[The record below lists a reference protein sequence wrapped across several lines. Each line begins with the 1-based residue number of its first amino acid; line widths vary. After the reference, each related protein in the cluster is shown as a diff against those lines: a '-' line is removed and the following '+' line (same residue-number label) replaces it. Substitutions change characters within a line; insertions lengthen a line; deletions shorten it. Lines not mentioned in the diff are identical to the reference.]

1 MFSRDRWCASWSLFR
16 ATFLVVKMSR
26 FPMRECDDTY
36 VYRIRRI
43 VALVE
48 VLAAS
53 RRGFEKRAYCWK
65 RREAYMCEGIGTS
78 VESRLTNRIIFFKRD
93 SRDFPD
99 HVWCSNGHESS
110 FPGLLIRKSTS
121 FGTHRTYMPN
131 SCTLKNSIKWYNT
144 SALRISSS
152 YISSC
157 LHASKAKS
165 KRKKMRRKWIAFI
178 RMERLERLALN
189 RKKKEV

>member
-1 MFSRDRWCASWSLFR
+1 MNPSLPLRSPVSRPCAYTLDYCFKPSSKSTRASMFSRDRWCASWSLFR

-65 RREAYMCEGIGTS
+65 RREAYMCEGIGTW
-78 VESRLTNRIIFFKRD
+78 VESCLTNRIIFSSETVAIFPIMCGVAMD
-93 SRDFPD
+93 MSLHSLASWSASRLHSERIEPTCLT
-99 HVWCSNGHESS
+99 HVLS
-110 FPGLLIRKSTS
+110 
-121 FGTHRTYMPN
+121 RTQ
-131 SCTLKNSIKWYNT
+131 
-144 SALRISSS
+144 
-152 YISSC
+152 
-157 LHASKAKS
+157 
-165 KRKKMRRKWIAFI
+165 
-178 RMERLERLALN
+178 
-189 RKKKEV
+189 